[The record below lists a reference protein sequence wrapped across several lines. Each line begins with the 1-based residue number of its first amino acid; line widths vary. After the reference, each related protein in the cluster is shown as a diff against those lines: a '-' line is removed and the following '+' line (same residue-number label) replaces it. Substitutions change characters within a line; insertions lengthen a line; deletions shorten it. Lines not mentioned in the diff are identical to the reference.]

1 MVQFWITLQK
11 LVQYNIKIIFG
22 NKFLYFMLSAL
33 AFYVITVIVKL
44 LGDDE
49 ITQAT
54 AYSML
59 MLPSILLVFYP
70 MCFGI
75 QNDQDAKIVEIIFG
89 IPNYS
94 YKVWLLRL
102 IISYVIC
109 FVITCFL
116 ALLTDLAIVSVPPM
130 GLTLQAMVPAL
141 FIGTLS
147 FMVIIIIGLLFS
159 MIQGAIGDSQWNI
172 FLNPYD
178 VPIDKN
184 PQIFFNTVFHCR
196 MNMLIA
202 SVLFII
208 FGLNNTRNRE
218 KFI

>member
-1 MVQFWITLQK
+1 M
-11 LVQYNIKIIFG
+11 
-22 NKFLYFMLSAL
+22 
-33 AFYVITVIVKL
+33 
-44 LGDDE
+44 
-49 ITQAT
+49 
-54 AYSML
+54 
-59 MLPSILLVFYP
+59 
-70 MCFGI
+70 
-75 QNDQDAKIVEIIFG
+75 EIIFG

-147 FMVIIIIGLLFS
+147 FMLSTMIKNGNGTSVVIIIIGLLFS

>member
-1 MVQFWITLQK
+1 NGT
-11 LVQYNIKIIFG
+11 
-22 NKFLYFMLSAL
+22 
-33 AFYVITVIVKL
+33 
-44 LGDDE
+44 
-49 ITQAT
+49 
-54 AYSML
+54 
-59 MLPSILLVFYP
+59 
-70 MCFGI
+70 
-75 QNDQDAKIVEIIFG
+75 
-89 IPNYS
+89 
-94 YKVWLLRL
+94 
-102 IISYVIC
+102 
-109 FVITCFL
+109 
-116 ALLTDLAIVSVPPM
+116 SV
-130 GLTLQAMVPAL
+130 
-141 FIGTLS
+141 
-147 FMVIIIIGLLFS
+147 VIIIIGLLFS

>member
-1 MVQFWITLQK
+1 
-11 LVQYNIKIIFG
+11 
-22 NKFLYFMLSAL
+22 ML
-33 AFYVITVIVKL
+33 
-44 LGDDE
+44 
-49 ITQAT
+49 
-54 AYSML
+54 
-59 MLPSILLVFYP
+59 
-70 MCFGI
+70 
-75 QNDQDAKIVEIIFG
+75 
-89 IPNYS
+89 
-94 YKVWLLRL
+94 R
-102 IISYVIC
+102 
-109 FVITCFL
+109 
-116 ALLTDLAIVSVPPM
+116 SVR
-130 GLTLQAMVPAL
+130 LTLQAMVPAL

-147 FMVIIIIGLLFS
+147 FMLSTMIKNGNGTSVVIIIIGLLFS

>member
-1 MVQFWITLQK
+1 
-11 LVQYNIKIIFG
+11 
-22 NKFLYFMLSAL
+22 MLSAL
-33 AFYVITVIVKL
+33 AFYIITVVVKL
-44 LGDDE
+44 LGEDE

-94 YKVWLLRL
+94 YKVWFLRL
-102 IISYVIC
+102 VISYMIC
-109 FVITCFL
+109 FAITFFL
-116 ALLTDLAIVSVPPM
+116 ALLTDIAIVSVPPLS
-130 GLTLQAMVPAL
+130 LTLQAMVPAL

-147 FMVIIIIGLLFS
+147 FLLSTIIKNGNGTSVVIIIIGLLFF
-159 MIQGAIGDSQWNI
+159 MIQSALGTSQWNI

-178 VPIDKN
+178 VPLDKN

-196 MNMLIA
+196 MNMQIA
-202 SVLFII
+202 SALFII
-208 FGLNNTRNRE
+208 FGLNNTRHRE